1 MTRTRQPQIQQGQNI
16 KLESPK
22 AADELDKNYDVWMKI
37 ASDNKINVKNSWS
50 VHLIDY
56 FHNLHLFKDTTGGS
70 SSSSIGSQNGINFTK
85 ASCTLDGCVKV
96 YSNRVDAVFTE
107 TGRLLSGLNGS
118 RRMNDGEDDD
128 AADNDDHGVDMDG
141 DQDVDDDD
149 VRLKRK
155 KQQLALKKK
164 QNRGRNDGTN
174 NIEKN
179 ITSLNLKQLDLD
191 HKCDPLFKKICA
203 ATEESGSNAFLLNHI
218 EVHGLCQYDFDTTV
232 PFSVYN
238 TYEDLKVLQTHI
250 DLSSLKEEVE
260 EIIAQ
265 IPQTTL
271 CPPLSHFAFSQKMS
285 LDQLLEQ
292 YELHGVNTQEFDIGS
307 DRTVAANPV
316 VQVSQIDQLLEDA
329 ELENPSVA
337 INDFNDDNMDY
348 ALPESYPMDED
359 EMPLTARF
367 EIPDEVKVQL
377 LKTQTSAF
385 SYFDEQKAN
394 ETLCDQPRWRKLR
407 QTLVNGNAP
416 ESELSSR
423 KSTKKSASTTAGKR
437 SQFTLSFVDLRSK
450 RQVSKLKVKSISK
463 ASKEST
469 LIPMSTIEQYR
480 VEDNLRSSK
489 GKITRDQAFKLFL
502 RDDIDVRSWKIY
514 NRDIVSDAQSDHDY
528 NGLPADIDDDEQDY
542 VSPQSANL
550 PMLTPDALSGQ
561 LGDSFGPLPID
572 EFQQQQNYLNKMPKL
587 QEQPALN
594 FSTKAKKV
602 DVKDLKQ
609 RLWQVLRACSG
620 GTDLQQAIRKV
631 SSSYPPKIA
640 AVITVPFYFICM
652 LHLAN
657 EHCLR
662 LKGTQKQDNVIITKD
677 L

>member
-1 MTRTRQPQIQQGQNI
+1 MTRKRQPQVYPDSNI

-22 AADELDKNYDVWMKI
+22 AADELDKNYDLWMKI

-70 SSSSIGSQNGINFTK
+70 SSIDSQDGINFTK

-118 RRMNDGEDDD
+118 RRMNDGEDDE
-128 AADNDDHGVDMDG
+128 AADEDDHGLDMDR
-141 DQDVDDDD
+141 DQDGDDDD
-149 VRLKRK
+149 VKMKRK

-179 ITSLNLKQLDLD
+179 VTSLNLRQLDLD
-191 HKCDPLFKKICA
+191 HQCDPLFKKICA
-203 ATEESGSNAFLLNHI
+203 ATEESGSNSLLLNHI

-238 TYEDLKVLQTHI
+238 TYEDLKILQTHI
-250 DLSSLKEEVE
+250 DLSSVKEEVE
-260 EIIAQ
+260 EIIAL
-265 IPQTTL
+265 ISQTTL

-292 YELHGVNTQEFDIGS
+292 YELHGVNTQDFDIGS
-307 DRTVAANPV
+307 NRSVAADPV

-329 ELENPSVA
+329 ELDYPPVA

-348 ALPESYPMDED
+348 AQPESYPIDED

-367 EIPDEVKVQL
+367 EIPDEVKAQL
-377 LKTQTSAF
+377 LKTQSSAF

-416 ESELSSR
+416 ESELSAR
-423 KSTKKSASTTAGKR
+423 KSTKKSASSAVGKKL
-437 SQFTLSFVDLRSK
+437 QFALSFVDLRSK
-450 RQVSKLKVKSISK
+450 REVSKIKVKSTSK
-463 ASKEST
+463 AFKENT
-469 LIPMSTIEQYR
+469 LIPMKAIEQCR
-480 VEDNLRSSK
+480 AEDNLRQSK
-489 GKITRDQAFKLFL
+489 GTINRDQAFKLFL

-514 NRDIVSDAQSDHDY
+514 NLDIASDAQSDHDY
-528 NGLPADIDDDEQDY
+528 NGLPADIDDDEQEY
-542 VSPQSANL
+542 IQHQSADL
-550 PMLTPDALSGQ
+550 PMFTPDAQCGE
-561 LGDSFGPLPID
+561 LGDSFGPLPNG
-572 EFQQQQNYLNKMPKL
+572 EFQQQQNVQNKMPKF
-587 QEQPALN
+587 QEQSALN
-594 FSTKAKKV
+594 FSTKAKRV

-620 GTDLQQAIRKV
+620 DTDLQQAIRKV
-631 SSSYPPKIA
+631 SGSYPPKVA
-640 AVITVPFYFICM
+640 ADITVPFYFICM

-662 LKGTQKQDNVIITKD
+662 LKGTQQQDSVIIAKN